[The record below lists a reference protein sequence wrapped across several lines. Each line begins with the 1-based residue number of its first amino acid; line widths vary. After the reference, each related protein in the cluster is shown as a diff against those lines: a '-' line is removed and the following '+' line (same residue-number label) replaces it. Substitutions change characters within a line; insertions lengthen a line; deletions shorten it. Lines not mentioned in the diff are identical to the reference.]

1 MPTLIIKRQKKG
13 IKKTMRELPEKEFK
27 NEEAKLTLTS
37 EQLAALIVDVLID
50 AGIIDKQ
57 RVPEAI
63 EIAAEEIEVRKAL
76 GDY

>member
-1 MPTLIIKRQKKG
+1 MPTLLIKQQKKG
-13 IKKTMRELPEKEFK
+13 IKKTMRELPEQEFK
-27 NEEAKLTLTS
+27 NEEAKRTLTS
-37 EQLAALIVDVLID
+37 EQLAALIVDALID